1 MNLVK
6 EILGT
11 VVGAQIFG
19 IISMIIFIVIFFLV
33 IIHAYS
39 LRKDEVRDYSKLPL
53 EDNEADQKRE

>member
-11 VVGAQIFG
+11 VASAQIFG